1 MKRTIT
7 LRVEVADADAYAD
20 AVAAI
25 VQHPSVIQSTWT
37 RGEEIKSILEAK
49 HGMTG
54 KWAHGAAA
62 QWIADN
68 S

>member
-7 LRVEVADADAYAD
+7 LRVEVADADEYAD

-25 VQHPSVIQSTWT
+25 AQHPSVIQSAWT
-37 RGEEIKSILEAK
+37 RGEEIKSILETM
-49 HGMTG
+49 HGLTG
-54 KWAHGAAA
+54 EWAHGAAST
-62 QWIADN
+62 WIADN